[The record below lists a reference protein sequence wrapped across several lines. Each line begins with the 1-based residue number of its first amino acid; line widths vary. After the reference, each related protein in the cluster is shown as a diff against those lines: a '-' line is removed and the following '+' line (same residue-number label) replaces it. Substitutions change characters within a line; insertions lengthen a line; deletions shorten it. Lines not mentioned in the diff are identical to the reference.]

1 MRCQDVI
8 KIDFLNE
15 VLPTLT
21 LKGSS
26 VKSKRKLW
34 RILYVQPRNLD
45 VLLADEDPVENVKQE
60 NDMVRLMF

>member
-8 KIDFLNE
+8 EMDFLNE
-15 VLPTLT
+15 VLPMLT

-26 VKSKRKLW
+26 VKSKPKLW
-34 RILYVQPRNLD
+34 RILYVQPRNID
-45 VLLADEDPVENVKQE
+45 VPPDEDPVENVKHE